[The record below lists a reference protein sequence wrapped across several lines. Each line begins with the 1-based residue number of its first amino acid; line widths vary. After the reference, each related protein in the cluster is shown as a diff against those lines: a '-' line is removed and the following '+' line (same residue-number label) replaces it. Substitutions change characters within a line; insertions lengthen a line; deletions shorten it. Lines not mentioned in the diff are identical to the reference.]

1 MSSPAA
7 TLDPETERLLEDW
20 ENLKKAIP
28 RDRILNPSRDRIG
41 RILSFLGLPYRH
53 QSELALERQGRSAAW
68 LHFGFETDVQSVRG
82 APQFG
87 SQADGKYDIFCIWE
101 QGRPDRITS
110 NRRLREFA
118 SDERNAVIVFS
129 LGPLTLEERH
139 DIQRESWTNGLT
151 LLVVDEVLLAHV
163 ARHGGDRFRRFLELS
178 LPFTAANPYN
188 PETTGWGARVAPEMF
203 YGRQRLESEIRLMRG
218 GTSLVF
224 GGRQLG
230 KTALLQHVQMGSH
243 DREQRRFAWFID
255 LKAKGYV
262 PGAAKDPQDLFEVLH
277 SQFRED
283 GILADSGNGHGPD
296 HARQD
301 ILNAFGRD
309 KSLQVLAMFDESD
322 AFLRGD
328 WGSGSPVVE
337 SLRDL
342 MNATENRFKVV
353 FAGLHNVQRFASP
366 ANNPFPNLGF
376 NPETPRRGGI
386 GPLEDREA
394 RNLVEEPLHLLGFRF
409 EPLVV
414 DRILSYTNRQASLV
428 QFFCHEL
435 ILTYR
440 QQNLDRHPPFQI
452 GIADVENV
460 YRKPDIQ
467 GGIKRRFEA
476 TFDLDS
482 RYHVIALTMIFEQ
495 THPTQGWSLC
505 RLRSHC
511 RSYCPQT
518 FDEGFLSDEEMESL
532 LNELIGLGI
541 LTKDGKEYRMRSRLI
556 AQMIGTEDDVL
567 DELIKLREGEPY
579 REGSPMRRID

>member
-1 MSSPAA
+1 
-7 TLDPETERLLEDW
+7 
-20 ENLKKAIP
+20 
-28 RDRILNPSRDRIG
+28 
-41 RILSFLGLPYRH
+41 
-53 QSELALERQGRSAAW
+53 
-68 LHFGFETDVQSVRG
+68 
-82 APQFG
+82 
-87 SQADGKYDIFCIWE
+87 
-101 QGRPDRITS
+101 
-110 NRRLREFA
+110 
-118 SDERNAVIVFS
+118 
-129 LGPLTLEERH
+129 
-139 DIQRESWTNGLT
+139 
-151 LLVVDEVLLAHV
+151 
-163 ARHGGDRFRRFLELS
+163 
-178 LPFTAANPYN
+178 
-188 PETTGWGARVAPEMF
+188 
-203 YGRQRLESEIRLMRG
+203 
-218 GTSLVF
+218 
-224 GGRQLG
+224 
-230 KTALLQHVQMGSH
+230 
-243 DREQRRFAWFID
+243 
-255 LKAKGYV
+255 
-262 PGAAKDPQDLFEVLH
+262 
-277 SQFRED
+277 
-283 GILADSGNGHGPD
+283 
-296 HARQD
+296 
-301 ILNAFGRD
+301 
-309 KSLQVLAMFDESD
+309 MFDESD